1 MRVIPRQR
9 RPGWVKDMYRRM
21 VTMPH
26 SFMGEYSVIK
36 VIHHGDE
43 SHLLYI
49 ARVSSNQDNA
59 DPGLINYLMRNGH
72 WSPFE
77 MLGAC
82 VEINTTRDIGRQIL
96 RHRSFSF
103 QEFSQRYAAV
113 GDVVFEREMR
123 LAGSS
128 NRQGSTADRSRQAET
143 DIRLFALQAFQLYER
158 LLDQGVAPESARA
171 VLPEGLTPTRL
182 YMNGNLR
189 SWLHY
194 LKERLHVDPKRG
206 VQVAQREHVL
216 LAEAIYDGLA
226 EAFPVTFAAVSQFSY
241 IDRDARRRIDHAEI
255 SAS

>member
-1 MRVIPRQR
+1 M
-9 RPGWVKDMYRRM
+9 
-21 VTMPH
+21 T
-26 SFMGEYSVIK
+26 IK
-36 VIHHGDE
+36 LIHHGDE
-43 SHLLYI
+43 HHLLYI

-77 MLGAC
+77 MIGAC

-96 RHRSFSF
+96 RHRSFSY
-103 QEFSQRYAAV
+103 QEFSQRYAEV
-113 GDVVFEREMR
+113 GDSVAEREMR

-128 NRQGSTADRSRQAET
+128 NRQGSKLLRDRDAEFIV
-143 DIRLFALQAFQLYER
+143 DAFAEMAFDTYR
-158 LLDQGVAPESARA
+158 TLLEQGVAPECARA

-182 YMNGNLR
+182 YMNGTLR

-216 LAEAIYDGLA
+216 LAEAIYDALA
-226 EAFPVTFAAVSQFSY
+226 EAFPVTFAAVQQFDY
-241 IDRDARRRIDHAEI
+241 IERNAREKLG
-255 SAS
+255 